1 MLDERWL
8 LEFGDVCDDPRGK
21 HGDSDRTLS
30 TTAFMGW
37 FQEAEEQRVGEVSG
51 LARGHRRS

>member
-37 FQEAEEQRVGEVSG
+37 FQEAEEQRE
-51 LARGHRRS
+51 R